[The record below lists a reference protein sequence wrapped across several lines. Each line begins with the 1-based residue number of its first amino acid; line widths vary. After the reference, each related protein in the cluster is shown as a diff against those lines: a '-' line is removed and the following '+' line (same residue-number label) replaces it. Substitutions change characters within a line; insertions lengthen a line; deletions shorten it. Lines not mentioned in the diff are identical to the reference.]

1 MSRNIASDEIDL
13 LDLILIIWKKKWYFV
28 SGIILC
34 FFILIIH
41 QINKPPSQI
50 IASTEIRP
58 ITVFDEAKY
67 KIYNLFINTIKPD
80 YLIEDEKQKIDKNGE
95 ITKISKSKAIV
106 DFAKDL
112 EINNINK
119 KFLFDLFIDRLRQKS
134 NLVAAIKKFNF
145 IKREDYIN
153 NIDYENKVMK
163 TASAF
168 SLLNLDLD
176 LEEKK
181 SPVIIQFK
189 TYDKQKIENFLKLIE
204 QDTNLQIRDRLSE
217 MLNNYIDYVQTIKQ
231 FQIEDIEIKISAS
244 QSFEE
249 KEDLKKQ
256 KSILIA
262 DKYIE
267 RMQNIFDNSPI
278 SKKDDFYAAKIVY
291 NSINYKLDTTY
302 SKIMIFSLTAIFG
315 TILGILFALISN
327 AIQNRNRK

>member
-1 MSRNIASDEIDL
+1 M
-13 LDLILIIWKKKWYFV
+13 
-28 SGIILC
+28 
-34 FFILIIH
+34 IIH
-41 QINKPPSQI
+41 QISKPPSQI
-50 IASTEIRP
+50 VASTEIRP

-80 YLIEDEKQKIDKNGE
+80 YLIEDEQQKINKNGE
-95 ITKISKSKAIV
+95 ITKISKNKAIV

-119 KFLFDLFIDRLRQKS
+119 QFLFDLFIDRLRQKS
-134 NLVAAIKKFNF
+134 NLVGAIKKFNL
-145 IKREDYIN
+145 IKREDYTN
-153 NIDYENKVMK
+153 NIDYENEVMK

-176 LEEKK
+176 LDEKI

-189 TYDKQKIENFLKLIE
+189 TYDKQKIENFLKFIE
-204 QDTNLQIRDRLSE
+204 QDTNLEIRDKLSE
-217 MLNNYIDYVQTIKQ
+217 MLNNYIEYVKTIKQ

-249 KEDLKKQ
+249 KEDLEKAMN
-256 KSILIA
+256 ILIA
-262 DKYIE
+262 DKYID

-278 SKKDDFYAAKIVY
+278 SKADNFYAAKIVY
-291 NSINYKLDTTY
+291 NSTNYKLDTSY

-327 AIQNRNRK
+327 AIQNRK